1 MFREKDLQELSNV
14 SSSHFPDRSA
24 KWLIRQREHLQALL
38 EMLAG
43 EITDALDF
51 SRVEQLNRSFIS
63 DELRTQESDML
74 FSVPFREPTGK
85 CEELIIYIL
94 IEHQSTV
101 DPSMELRLLSYMTQ
115 IWMEE
120 RRSWVEGKVSK
131 AEWRL
136 TPIVPVVFYTGSGAW
151 RSPFSLTALMDL
163 PEVLKRFVPR
173 FDTLFL
179 DVKATAPDE
188 LTQTGHALG
197 WLLTVLR
204 QENSDPPTMRQAL
217 LDALTGLRDLQTE
230 NIEAYT
236 RAILYLF
243 LLILHRREAGEHQDL
258 LCMLT
263 QEHTQNQ
270 EIVAM
275 ADSIIELSEQRGEQR
290 GIQQGIEQGIEQG
303 ARQTSI
309 ESTLTIL
316 NTRFSDADVD
326 PLTPVLEAI
335 EDLDRL
341 KQLNLQASL
350 VESFRAFEERLE
362 A

>member
-1 MFREKDLQELSNV
+1 MFTEEDFRELSNV

-43 EITDALDF
+43 EIADALDF
-51 SRVEQLNRSFIS
+51 GRVEQLNRSFIS
-63 DELRTQESDML
+63 DELRTQESDMI
-74 FSVPFREPTGK
+74 FSVPFREPTGQ
-85 CEELIIYIL
+85 CEEVIIYIL

-120 RRSWVEGKVSK
+120 RRSWVEQKITKS
-131 AEWRL
+131 EWRL
-136 TPIVPVVFYTGSGAW
+136 TPIVSVVFYTGAGAW
-151 RSPFSLTALMDL
+151 KSPFSLTALMDL
-163 PEVLKRFVPR
+163 PEVLKRFVPT

-179 DVKATAPDE
+179 DVKATVPDE

-204 QENSDPPTMRQAL
+204 QENSDPPAMRQAL
-217 LDALTGLRDLQTE
+217 LNALAGLRDLHTQDR
-230 NIEAYT
+230 EAYT

-258 LCMLT
+258 LRLLS
-263 QEHTQNQ
+263 EERTQNQ
-270 EIVAM
+270 EIVDM
-275 ADSIIELSEQRGEQR
+275 ADSIIELSEQRG
-290 GIQQGIEQGIEQG
+290 IQQGIEQGS
-303 ARQTSI
+303 RRTSI
-309 ESTLTIL
+309 ESTLAIL
-316 NTRFSDADVD
+316 NTRFADANIDT
-326 PLTPVLEAI
+326 LTPALEAI
-335 EDLDRL
+335 EDLNRL
-341 KQLNLQASL
+341 KQLNLEASV
-350 VESFRAFEERLE
+350 VESFRTFQERLQ